1 MKKKISKAIV
11 TGGAGFIGSHLVE
24 ALVSRGVETYVIDN
38 LDTGSLSN
46 VSHLLDDQKDTKEDN
61 RGRLHVIIGDIRN
74 IDKLLHHV
82 TDVDIIFHQ
91 AAMANVK
98 KSIDD
103 PIAVND
109 VNVVCTLKVLNFALK
124 MGVSKFLF
132 ASSAAVYGE
141 IPDTLPSASEELC
154 CAPMSPYGASKLASE
169 AYLSAFEKSYGL
181 KTTILRYANVYGP
194 RQQSSSDY
202 SGVITIFTNGILS
215 CKTPVIYGDGLQ
227 VRDFIHVS
235 DVVRANLIAAESD
248 EASGETFNV
257 GSGVSI
263 SINHLLAALSR
274 LIFPN
279 SEPLQARYLPP
290 KTGDTRKGIMSI
302 EKIKR
307 KLGYSPSISI
317 ETGLSDVIRY
327 YKLKNGVVEN
337 EEFPETFA

>member
-24 ALVSRGVETYVIDN
+24 ALVSSGVETYLIDN
-38 LDTGSLSN
+38 LDTGSISN
-46 VSHLLDDQKDTKEDN
+46 VSHLLDDQKRTKGN
-61 RGRLHVIIGDIRN
+61 TGKLHLIIGNIRN
-74 IDKLLHHV
+74 IDELLHDV

-91 AAMANVK
+91 AATANVK

-109 VNVVCTLKVLNFALK
+109 VNVVCTLRVLNFALK
-124 MGVSKFLF
+124 IGVPKFLF

-141 IPDTLPSASEELC
+141 IPDTLPSASEEVC
-154 CAPMSPYGASKLASE
+154 CAPLSPYGASKLASE
-169 AYLSAFEKSYGL
+169 AYLCAFEKSYGI

-194 RQQSSSDY
+194 RQSPSSDY
-202 SGVITIFTNGILS
+202 SGVITIFTNGILN

-248 EASGETFNV
+248 DASGETFNV

-263 SINHLLAALSR
+263 SINHLLVALSR

-279 SEPLQARYLPP
+279 SEPLQAKYLPP
-290 KTGDTRKGIMSI
+290 KTGDTRKGIISI

-307 KLGYSPSISI
+307 KLGYFPSISI
-317 ETGLSDVIRY
+317 EAGLSDVIRY
-327 YKLKNGVVEN
+327 YKLKNSGSEN
-337 EEFPETFA
+337 EKITETFA